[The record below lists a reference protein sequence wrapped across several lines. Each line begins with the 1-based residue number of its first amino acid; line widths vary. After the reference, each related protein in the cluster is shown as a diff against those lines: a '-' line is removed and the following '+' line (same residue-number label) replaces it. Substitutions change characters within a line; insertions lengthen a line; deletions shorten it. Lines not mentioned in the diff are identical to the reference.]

1 MFDFFNNNTYLLI
14 KYKLIM
20 KNVLF
25 ALIATVSVIMVS
37 CNGSTATE
45 EVLTDSTM
53 VDTTS
58 LDSVIVDTTSVDST
72 SN

>member
-1 MFDFFNNNTYLLI
+1 
-14 KYKLIM
+14 M

-25 ALIATVSVIMVS
+25 ALIATVSIIMVS

-72 SN
+72 AN